1 MAIERR
7 MFLKHGG
14 LALLSLGLPPGF
26 LTRTLFAESAAA
38 RTGRTLICIFQRG
51 AVDGL
56 AMVPPFGE
64 AAYFA
69 ARRTISIPRPGAAG
83 GAIDLDGFFGLHP
96 ALDPIAPLYRD
107 GELAIVH
114 ACGSPHPTRSHFEAQ
129 DYLETAAPG
138 DRRVRDGWLNRALG
152 ATPCACDGRT
162 LAGGAA
168 HAADHAAGQAALA
181 ESSPLR
187 GIAVG
192 GDLPLALRGSV
203 PTLAIPDLERFGI
216 DAGGGR
222 GGARAAGRGED
233 PDAEAA
239 FAELYRGEEGRIAGA
254 ADESFDA
261 IERLRRADPLRY
273 APAAGVE
280 YPAGPFG
287 RSLRQIAQLV
297 KADVGLEVAFADVG
311 GWDTHQAQG
320 GSGGQLALR
329 LAQLGQ
335 GLRALHDDLGA
346 RMADVVV
353 LTMSEFGRTV
363 AENGTGGTDHG
374 HGTCMLALGGPVRG
388 GRVLGAWPGLD
399 RDALHDGRD
408 LAITTDFRDVFAE
421 LVVRHLR
428 AARPAEVFPGH
439 PIDPARFPALL
450 T

>member
-1 MAIERR
+1 VAIERR
-7 MFLKHGG
+7 MFLKQGG

-26 LTRTLFAESAAA
+26 LARTLFAESRAA

-64 AAYFA
+64 DAYFA
-69 ARRTISIPRPGAAG
+69 ARRTTSIPRPGAAG

-96 ALDPIAPLYRD
+96 ALDPLAPLYED

-138 DRRVRDGWLNRALG
+138 DRRVRDGWLNRALS
-152 ATPCACDGRT
+152 ATSCACDGRT
-162 LAGGAA
+162 LADRAA

-181 ESSPLR
+181 EGSPLR

-192 GDLPLALRGSV
+192 GDLPLAMRGPV

-216 DAGGGR
+216 DAGAGR
-222 GGARAAGRGED
+222 GGARARERGVD
-233 PDAEAA
+233 PGAEAA
-239 FAELYRGEEGRIAGA
+239 LAELYRGEEGLIAGA

-335 GLRALHDDLGA
+335 GLRALHDDLGD

-363 AENGTGGTDHG
+363 GENGTGGTDHG

-399 RDALHDGRD
+399 RDALHEGRD

-421 LVVRHLR
+421 IVVRHLR
-428 AARPAEVFPGH
+428 AERPDGIFPGH

-450 T
+450 A

>member
-7 MFLKHGG
+7 MFLKQGA
-14 LALLSLGLPPGF
+14 LAFLSLGLPPGF
-26 LTRTLFAESAAA
+26 LARTLFAESGAA
-38 RTGRTLICIFQRG
+38 RRGRTLICIFQRG

-64 AAYFA
+64 AAYYG
-69 ARRTISIPRPGAAG
+69 ARRTIAIPAPGGAG

-96 ALDPIAPLYRD
+96 ALEPLAPLYRSR
-107 GELAIVH
+107 ELAIVH

-129 DYLETAAPG
+129 DYMETAAPG
-138 DRRVRDGWLNRALG
+138 DRGVRDGWLNRALA
-152 ATPCACDGRT
+152 ATPCDCGRT
-162 LAGGAA
+162 LADGAA
-168 HAADHAAGQAALA
+168 HAADHAAGQTALA

-192 GDLPLALRGSV
+192 GDLPLALRGTAS
-203 PTLAIPDLERFGI
+203 TLAIPDLERFGI
-216 DAGGGR
+216 GGR
-222 GGARAAGRGED
+222 RRGAD
-233 PDAEAA
+233 PGAESAL
-239 FAELYRGEEGRIAGA
+239 AELYRGEEGLIAGA

-261 IERLRRADPLRY
+261 VERLRRADPLRY

-320 GSGGQLALR
+320 GPGGQLAVR

-335 GLRALHDDLGA
+335 GLRALHDDLGD
-346 RMADVVV
+346 RMEHVIV

-374 HGTCMLALGGPVRG
+374 HGTCMLALGGPVLG
-388 GRVLGAWPGLD
+388 GRVLGPWPGLD
-399 RDALHDGRD
+399 PDALHERRD
-408 LAITTDFRDVFAE
+408 LAVTTDVRDVFAE
-421 LVVRHLR
+421 IVVRHLG
-428 AARPAEVFPGH
+428 AERPAEVFPGH
-439 PIDPARFPALL
+439 PVDAARFPSLL
-450 T
+450 A

>member
-1 MAIERR
+1 MTIERR
-7 MFLKHGG
+7 MFLKQGG
-14 LALLSLGLPPGF
+14 LALLSLGMPPGF
-26 LTRTLFAESAAA
+26 LARTLLAESRGALS
-38 RTGRTLICIFQRG
+38 GRTLICIFQRG

-64 AAYFA
+64 DAYFS
-69 ARRTISIPRPGAAG
+69 ARRTTAIPRPGAVG

-96 ALDPIAPLYRD
+96 ALDPLAPLYSR
-107 GELAIVH
+107 GEVAIVH

-138 DRRVRDGWLNRALG
+138 DRGVRDGWLNRALG
-152 ATPCACDGRT
+152 ATGCGCEGRT
-162 LAGGAA
+162 LADGAA

-192 GDLPLALRGSV
+192 GDLPLALRGRI
-203 PTLAIPDLERFGI
+203 PTLAIPDLERFGFA
-216 DAGGGR
+216 AGAAR
-222 GGARAAGRGED
+222 GGARGRGRSAS

-239 FAELYRGEEGRIAGA
+239 LAELYRGEEGLIAGA

-261 IERLRRADPLRY
+261 VERLRRADPLRY
-273 APAAGVE
+273 DPAAGVE

-335 GLRALHDDLGA
+335 GLRALHDDLGD
-346 RMADVVV
+346 RMENVVV

-388 GRVLGAWPGLD
+388 GRILGAWPGLD
-399 RDALHDGRD
+399 RDALHEGRD

-421 LVVRHLR
+421 IVVRHLG
-428 AARPAEVFPGH
+428 AERPAEVFPGH

-450 T
+450 A

>member
-7 MFLKHGG
+7 MFLKQGG
-14 LALLSLGLPPGF
+14 LALLSLGMPPGF
-26 LTRTLFAESAAA
+26 LARTLFAESRAA
-38 RTGRTLICIFQRG
+38 RSKRTLICIFQRG

-64 AAYFA
+64 EAYFA
-69 ARRTISIPRPGAAG
+69 ARRTTAIPKPGAPG

-96 ALDPIAPLYRD
+96 ALDPLAPLYSR
-107 GELAIVH
+107 GEVAIVH

-138 DRRVRDGWLNRALG
+138 DREVRDGWLNRTLG
-152 ATPCACDGRT
+152 ATGCACEGRT
-162 LAGGAA
+162 LADGAA

-192 GDLPLALRGSV
+192 GDLPLALRGRV

-216 DAGGGR
+216 DQDPAR
-222 GGARAAGRGED
+222 GGSRARSAS

-239 FAELYRGEEGRIAGA
+239 LAELYRGEEGLIAGA

-280 YPAGPFG
+280 YPGGPFG

-329 LAQLGQ
+329 LGQLGQ
-335 GLRALHDDLGA
+335 GLRALHDDLGD
-346 RMADVVV
+346 RMEDVVV

-388 GRVLGAWPGLD
+388 GRILGAWPGLD
-399 RDALHDGRD
+399 GDALHEGRD

-421 LVVRHLR
+421 IVVRHLR
-428 AARPAEVFPGH
+428 AERPAEVFPGH
-439 PIDPARFPALL
+439 PVDPARFPSLL
-450 T
+450 A